1 MKNKCL
7 LSVFLLTLALMGCG
21 GGGGGSPSQTQNNL
35 TPTFPAPKAVAGT
48 SYGNKHEI
56 VLDNPQ
62 VTALTASDGRT
73 VTFGDFFQEGEYS
86 AFVAVDVS
94 GTKEA
99 RFLKKVGTVWVD
111 YTGTILPV
119 QSERAICSD
128 VAQAITADFNGDDKP
143 DVFVVCGMSA
153 ASSQYIFMS
162 QRNSANYTRHLIANA
177 AGTAIALQAWGAAAA
192 DIDGDLDIDVV
203 ITDNNSVVTLENTIN
218 TNGRWVKHT
227 DWITGQNIGLNFP
240 TMPRKVFL
248 VPASNSR
255 PDLVVGG
262 DGSANNVTL
271 AWMKSSNALSP
282 PYYSFND
289 NSSVSAYA
297 PAYSMGVNTSA
308 TIYDLVK
315 TSTNLIV
322 LAKNVNLANE
332 SSASSMVLL
341 RYDLPV
347 ASQALSLTSG
357 QNTVSYTGGFISQFK
372 LTSTGSLVAYDGSC
386 VAGQTKCSFVATP

>member
-7 LSVFLLTLALMGCG
+7 LYVLLTTLALIGCG
-21 GGGGGSPSQTQNNL
+21 GGGSGSPSTSQNNL
-35 TPTFPAPKAVAGT
+35 TPTLPPPKTVAGT

-62 VTALTASDGRT
+62 VTALSASDGRT

-94 GTKEA
+94 GVKEA
-99 RFLKKVGTVWVD
+99 RFLKKVGSVWLD
-111 YTGTILPV
+111 YTATILPN
-119 QSERAICSD
+119 QAERSICND
-128 VAQAITADFNGDDKP
+128 VAQAITADFNGDGKP
-143 DVFVVCGMSA
+143 DVFVICGMSA
-153 ASSQYIFMS
+153 PSSQYIFMS
-162 QRNSANYTRHLIANA
+162 QQSSTPYTKHLIANA

-192 DIDGDLDIDVV
+192 DIDGDSDIDVV

-218 TNGRWVKHT
+218 INGRWVKHT
-227 DWITGQNIGLNFP
+227 DWITGQNVGLNFP

-248 VPASNSR
+248 LPKADSR

-271 AWMKSSNALSP
+271 VWMKSSNAVSP

-297 PAYSMGVNTSA
+297 PAYSMGVSSSA
-308 TIYDLVK
+308 TIYDVVK
-315 TSTNLIV
+315 TLSNFIV

-347 ASQALSLTSG
+347 TSQALSLTSG
-357 QNTVSYTGGFISQFK
+357 QNTVSYTGGLISQFK
-372 LTSTGSLVAYDGSC
+372 LTSTGHLVAYDGSC
-386 VAGQTKCSFVATP
+386 LAGQTKCAFIATP

>member
-7 LSVFLLTLALMGCG
+7 LSVFLLALALMGCG
-21 GGGGGSPSQTQNNL
+21 GGGGGSPSHTQNNL
-35 TPTFPAPKAVAGT
+35 TSTFPAPKAVAGT

-62 VTALTASDGRT
+62 VTALSASDGRT

-86 AFVAVDVS
+86 AFIAVDVS
-94 GTKEA
+94 GIKEA
-99 RFLKKVGTVWVD
+99 RFLKKVGTVWID

-119 QSERAICSD
+119 QSERSICSD
-128 VAQAITADFNGDDKP
+128 VAQAITADFNGDGKP

-162 QRNSANYTRHLIANA
+162 QLNSANYTRHLIANA
-177 AGTAIALQAWGAAAA
+177 TGTAIALQAWGAAAA
-192 DIDGDLDIDVV
+192 DIDGDSDIDVV

-227 DWITGQNIGLNFP
+227 DWITGQNVGLNFP

-248 VPASNSR
+248 VPTSNSR

-271 AWMKSSNALSP
+271 VWMKSSNAFSP

-297 PAYSMGVNTSA
+297 PAYSMGVSSSA
-308 TIYDLVK
+308 TIYDVVK
-315 TSTNLIV
+315 TLSNLIV

-357 QNTVSYTGGFISQFK
+357 QNTVSYTGGLISQFK

-386 VAGQTKCSFVATP
+386 AAGQAKCAFVATP